1 MLQNSTHHIKVAPAK
16 VKPKIDT
23 EILASIQPTSLEEG
37 CIYVHCRC
45 GMHGEDMLVRIWKT
59 TFLVDHHGS
68 GKAQLLHAENI
79 TIAPQWMA
87 LPKGTSHNFLLVFPS
102 LPKSCKQFDLIEQ
115 IPQPGGFEIRNI
127 NRNENDVYH
136 IDIL

>member
-1 MLQNSTHHIKVAPAK
+1 MVNISRPHIQEPPAK

-23 EILASIQPTSLEEG
+23 EILASIQPTTLEEG

-45 GMHGEDMLVRIWKT
+45 GSHGEDMLVRIWKT
-59 TFLVDHHGS
+59 TFLVDHHS
-68 GKAQLLHAENI
+68 SAKVQLLHAENI

-87 LPKGTSHNFLLVFPS
+87 LPKGTSHHFLLVFGS
-102 LPKSCKQFDLIEQ
+102 LPKSCKQFDLIEE

-127 NRNENDVYH
+127 NRNESDIYH
-136 IDIL
+136 INIL

>member
-1 MLQNSTHHIKVAPAK
+1 MVENSKHHIQEPPAK
-16 VKPKIDT
+16 VKPKVDT
-23 EILASIQPTSLEEG
+23 DILASIQPSTLEEG

-45 GMHGEDMLVRIWKT
+45 PVNSEDMLVRIWKT
-59 TFLVDHHGS
+59 TFLVDHNS
-68 GKAQLLHAENI
+68 SAKTQLLHAENI

-87 LPKGTSHNFLLVFPS
+87 FPRGTSHNFLLVFGS

-127 NRNENDVYH
+127 NRNESDIYH
-136 IDIL
+136 IDIF